1 MSNNNYIIRE
11 NFMPEVYHQVE
22 DDKELSTKQ
31 ILMDN
36 YDYICDS
43 IKDEN
48 YKLENPYCSL
58 FKELLYEDKVIGF
71 ATYDF
76 TKGMG
81 DLSLNEIYVLP
92 EFRGNKYFI
101 NEIES
106 TLMSGSTISI
116 YEPTHR
122 LIELLI
128 ENGYAENLDNNLVV
142 SSINLDVNE
151 KKLKSNNENPTIDDE
166 LIYACNLY
174 DLNISACII
183 LDDITTEE
191 TNSIFYSRCLNDDNK
206 YFSSGDIRKNIT
218 PEYFDNIKKTIL
230 TNQDKYIKIIMD
242 LEEKIPKAEFDIDEI
257 VGRPPQFSEYL
268 EGLINE
274 EIVTKER
281 ALEIQKQ
288 MIDEFENDLIL
299 PESLFKRLEYLIM
312 EDLIEDETQDIDFED
327 MSMQCSY
334 CKLPVTPL
342 DKSCK
347 ICGYKIED
355 SIDMFDEFEEM
366 KNEIRDMI
374 KQLRMDGISDKEIIE
389 MTNETVNHLSD
400 GSDNDKAIEN
410 MLLEIINDTLYN
422 EK

>member
-1 MSNNNYIIRE
+1 MSNNNYILRE

-22 DDKELSTKQ
+22 DDEELSTKQ

-48 YKLENPYCSL
+48 YKLENPFCSL

-76 TKGMG
+76 NNGMG

-151 KKLKSNNENPTIDDE
+151 KKLKSNNENANINDE
-166 LIYACNLY
+166 LIYSCNLY

-183 LDDITTEE
+183 LDVFSIADVLMMIT
-191 TNSIFYSRCLNDDNK
+191 SIFHQEI
-206 YFSSGDIRKNIT
+206 FV
-218 PEYFDNIKKTIL
+218 KT
-230 TNQDKYIKIIMD
+230 
-242 LEEKIPKAEFDIDEI
+242 
-257 VGRPPQFSEYL
+257 
-268 EGLINE
+268 
-274 EIVTKER
+274 
-281 ALEIQKQ
+281 
-288 MIDEFENDLIL
+288 
-299 PESLFKRLEYLIM
+299 
-312 EDLIEDETQDIDFED
+312 
-327 MSMQCSY
+327 
-334 CKLPVTPL
+334 
-342 DKSCK
+342 
-347 ICGYKIED
+347 
-355 SIDMFDEFEEM
+355 
-366 KNEIRDMI
+366 
-374 KQLRMDGISDKEIIE
+374 
-389 MTNETVNHLSD
+389 
-400 GSDNDKAIEN
+400 
-410 MLLEIINDTLYN
+410 
-422 EK
+422 